1 MAMNKNIDKRNNE
14 NKDTQLDLLTLTYFS
29 DSLLYNMFACIE

>member
-14 NKDTQLDLLTLTYFS
+14 SKDTQLDLLTLTYFS
-29 DSLLYNMFACIE
+29 DALLYNMFACIE